1 MAGEVPADFERS
13 FYIPSERLSD
23 KFADNTRDTGRNRI
37 EAICKAITT
46 EASNGVTLDFAV
58 MANGTV
64 RFTLRGTQDT
74 VQVGV
79 GLLERRLT
87 TERKQET
94 RSLPDGITALT
105 VENLRRHNQHL
116 VEQRQFACQPCQK
129 VWWRKV
135 FSYKEV
141 SKCARCHVRY
151 DAIQKD
157 REYGWG
163 RYVCP
168 NCGHVFWGR
177 AKAGVPAP
185 CHQCS
190 TMVLPAHIGPLPI
203 SPTQVLPAHIG
214 PVPRDS
220 NVFRRTNY
228 RHACARCDNG
238 RIRPCPSFALLQVT
252 SMVHQSTGSTVS
264 TFLTQRSDASTYFEP
279 TDT

>member
-190 TMVLPAHIGPLPI
+190 TMVLPAHIGP
-203 SPTQVLPAHIG
+203 
-214 PVPRDS
+214 VPRDS